1 MKTILVLT
9 DFSINADYTA
19 HYALHLA
26 QQIKANILLCNIYQL
41 AADERTAASDAWPL
55 SAAEQNSIEDL
66 GELAARLKTAA
77 NKENAA
83 VFRPEISQ
91 CSLEGSVADRINE
104 IAAKNHVLLAVI
116 SNHNA
121 GLLSTLLSGDHAR
134 EIIDNAILPVLII
147 PYQVRFHGYR
157 NIAFARNRDT
167 THAGILQTLS
177 GLAKDTGARLWVAQ
191 ISGKASA
198 ESEEAELAQFCNG
211 IRYRLIRSR
220 DIAAGLKLLS
230 SEREVDLLVLV
241 HQKKSF
247 LQRLVKGSITRK
259 MMHHPFTPLLIFPE
273 SKTAEVV

>member
-1 MKTILVLT
+1 MMKTILVLT

-26 QQIKANILLCNIYQL
+26 QQIKANILLCNVYALDRDQ
-41 AADERTAASDAWPL
+41 L

-66 GELAARLKTAA
+66 GELAARLRTAA

-91 CSLEGSVADRINE
+91 CSLEGSVAGRINE
-104 IAAKNHVLLAVI
+104 IAAKNQILLAVI
-116 SNHNA
+116 SSHNA

-134 EIIDNAILPVLII
+134 DMIDQAAFPVLII

-157 NIAFARNRDT
+157 NIAFARNRET
-167 THAGILQTLS
+167 VHAGVLQTLS
-177 GLAKDTGARLWVAQ
+177 GLAKDTGAQLWVAQ
-191 ISGKASA
+191 VSGKAAA
-198 ESEEAELAQFCNG
+198 ENEEAELAQFCNG

-220 DIAAGLKLLS
+220 DIATGLKLLS
-230 SEREVDLLVLV
+230 SERDLDLLVLV

-247 LQRLVKGSITRK
+247 LQRLVKGSITQK
-259 MMHHPFTPLLIFPE
+259 MMHHPFTPLLVFPE
-273 SKTAEVV
+273 TV